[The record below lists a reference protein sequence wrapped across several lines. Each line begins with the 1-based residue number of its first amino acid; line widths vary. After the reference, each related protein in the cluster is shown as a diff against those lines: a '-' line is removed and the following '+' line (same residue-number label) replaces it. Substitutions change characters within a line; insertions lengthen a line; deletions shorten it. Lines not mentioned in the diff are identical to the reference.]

1 MPEIEVK
8 VLHPACLPQF
18 DTFIPPKSLL
28 SIFQSLL
35 RRHKLGKT
43 VSHIS
48 PHHTES
54 AVTNMLANCASVRL
68 GAGAEDEE
76 ENNAEHLNIYTQLE
90 EYFYF
95 RPDKNNLH
103 PDLNTENNSKDVM
116 IRGTEDCFI

>member
-1 MPEIEVK
+1 
-8 VLHPACLPQF
+8 
-18 DTFIPPKSLL
+18 
-28 SIFQSLL
+28 
-35 RRHKLGKT
+35 
-43 VSHIS
+43 
-48 PHHTES
+48 
-54 AVTNMLANCASVRL
+54 MLANCASVRL
-68 GAGAEDEE
+68 GGGGEDEQ